1 MCILIQVRTFQHWRA
16 TIPQTTSIVRLIL
29 SGVVRIFIRSTCF
42 FIVTFIQTQVEGWW
56 PPFSMGTTEKWEKP
70 VHCRHWL
77 PRWPFYTRKT
87 NNHATITPQS
97 RHNHAHN
104 HDLKRKEMLQD
115 WRSWLRDC
123 IFLNRKFF
131 FYLKN
136 TQSRNHDF
144 WFDDKNLTFPWVWAS
159 FGRVIVGVIV
169 GVIVAWLWRDCWV
182 YW

>member
-70 VHCRHWL
+70 VHCHHWL

-97 RHNHAHN
+97 RPQSRPKKKGNASR
-104 HDLKRKEMLQD
+104 LEIVIA
-115 WRSWLRDC
+115 WLY
-123 IFLNRKFF
+123 IFKIEKSF

-136 TQSRNHDF
+136 TQSRNHDL
-144 WFDDKNLTFPWVWAS
+144 WFDDENPTFPWIWAS
-159 FGRVIVGVIV
+159 FGRVIV